1 MKKVLVLVLV
11 LAMATAANA
20 LTVDIQHDGSSSV
33 TATAGDTITVTIKAD
48 TAADS
53 YALSLGSTTTSTAGD
68 ATATALGTLT
78 AGFDSINNAGT
89 LRNGMTNY
97 QGARYILIDR
107 INGSVLLESP
117 SVAAGTTL
125 YSFDLKI
132 PDLASNGD
140 TFTVDAAVGF
150 GVFSPP
156 PAGYGHQVNGLNPD
170 TTNLLLITVPEP
182 MTIALLGLGG
192 LFLRRRK

>member
-20 LTVDIQHDGSSSV
+20 VTVDIEGSKTGV
-33 TATAGDTITVTIKAD
+33 LAGETITVSMSAD

-53 YALSLGSTTTSTAGD
+53 YAISLGATTTSTAGD
-68 ATATALGTLT
+68 ATAAIGTLNT
-78 AGFDSINNAGT
+78 GFDNINNAGT

-97 QGARYILIDR
+97 NGARYILIDR

-117 SVAAGTTL
+117 SVAAEATL
-125 YSFDLKI
+125 YSFELTI
-132 PDLASNGD
+132 PTGAVESD
-140 TFTVDAAVGF
+140 TFTIYAATGF

-156 PAGYGHQVNGLNPD
+156 PAGYAHQVSGSTPG
-170 TTNLLLITVPEP
+170 TTNNLVLTVIPEP